1 MGASGRSATSGCG
14 ICRRYRSGM
23 VEAASSCTVETV
35 APDDQEVRALLEALT
50 AELAT
55 GGYASEQT
63 YGYSADQLEQSG
75 VHLVGARVAGS
86 LVGIAGI
93 EVQRTGLGELK
104 RFFVRPEQRG
114 TGVADALFAALLSHA
129 AASQVRLLRLETGG
143 KQHAAQVFNQ
153 RHGFAHVPRFGPY
166 RNLSSRVRHV
176 VVMRSVRPPRWAG

>member
-1 MGASGRSATSGCG
+1 MGASGRSATSSCG

-23 VEAASSCTVETV
+23 VEAAFEGTVEPV
-35 APDDQEVRALLEALT
+35 APRDQEVEALLEALT

-63 YGYSADQLEQSG
+63 FGYSADQLERSG

-86 LVGIAGI
+86 LVGVAGI
-93 EVQRTGLGELK
+93 EMQRTGLGELK

-129 AASQVRLLRLETGG
+129 AASQVRLLRLETGD
-143 KQHAAQVFNQ
+143 KQHAAQVFY
-153 RHGFAHVPRFGPY
+153 RRLGFVHVPRFGRY
-166 RNLSSRVRHV
+166 VNSET
-176 VVMRSVRPPRWAG
+176 SVCMQRPV